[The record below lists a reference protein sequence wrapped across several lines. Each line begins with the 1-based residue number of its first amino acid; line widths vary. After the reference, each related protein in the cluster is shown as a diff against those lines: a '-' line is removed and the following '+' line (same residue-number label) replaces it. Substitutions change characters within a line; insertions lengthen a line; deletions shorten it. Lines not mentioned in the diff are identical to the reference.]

1 MAISIDFGTSNTVI
15 ARWNVATQQA
25 ETINLPG
32 LSIVDALNPP
42 LIPSL
47 VYVNN
52 AATTDLTIGQAVR
65 DQGLD
70 IASDLRSFAGFK
82 RGIGAEIQGFLPELD
97 GYQMTFEQ
105 VGEWFVTQVLQSI
118 SLSNESGESLV
129 VTVPVDSFDTY
140 RSWLNRVCAQ
150 LAIDQVSLLD
160 ESTAAALGYGLDS
173 GLILVLD
180 CGGGTID
187 LSLVELV
194 ASPSQK
200 LGFLIKFG
208 NKVLDKSAQKP
219 QLAKVLAKAG
229 QNLGG
234 TDIDRWIAEYLAA
247 AQGLQITSLILRLAE
262 KLKIQLSVSTTAT
275 EVFFDDQ
282 AFETYEFHLTRPE
295 LDQILIDK
303 GLFSQL
309 DDLLK
314 SINQQI
320 DRQTITFSDIDAVL
334 LVGGTAQMPAI
345 QAWISQYFE
354 PSKIKQFKPFEAIAH
369 GALQITQGL
378 EVTDFLYH
386 SYGIRYWDRRQNRHN
401 WHQIINAGQPYPMNK
416 PVELLL
422 GASQT
427 NQSSIEL
434 IIGELG
440 TDTGGTEIYFD
451 GDRLITRN
459 LEAGVAAVRPLN
471 ETAAGKNI
479 AKLEPLGFPGSDRIR
494 VRFVVDQQRCL
505 RLTVY
510 DLLTSQNLLEDMVV
524 AELS

>member
-15 ARWNVATQQA
+15 ARWNVTTQQA

-47 VYVNN
+47 VHVNN

-70 IASDLRSFAGFK
+70 IISNPRSFAGFK
-82 RGIGAEIQGFLPELD
+82 RGIGAKIQGFLPELD
-97 GYQMTFEQ
+97 GCQITFEQ

-118 SLSNESGESLV
+118 VLSNESTESLV

-140 RSWLNRVCAQ
+140 RSWLNRVCTQ
-150 LAIDQVSLLD
+150 LAIEQISLLD

-247 AQGLQITSLILRLAE
+247 QQGLQVTSLIMRLAE

-282 AFETYEFHLTRPE
+282 AFETYEFQLTRPE
-295 LDQILIDK
+295 LEQILTSK

-320 DRQTITFSDIDAVL
+320 DRQSVSFGNIDAVL

-345 QAWISQYFE
+345 QSWISKHFE
-354 PSKIKQFKPFEAIAH
+354 SSIIKQFKPFEAIAH

-378 EVTDFLYH
+378 EISDFLYH

-401 WHQIINAGQPYPMNK
+401 WHRIINAGQPYPMEK
-416 PVELLL
+416 SVELML
-422 GASQT
+422 GASQA
-427 NQSSIEL
+427 NQPSIEL

-440 TDTGGTEIYFD
+440 TETGGTEIYFD
-451 GDRLITRN
+451 GDQLITRN
-459 LEAGVAAVRPLN
+459 LAAGMAAVRPLN
-471 ETAAGKNI
+471 ETTAGKNI

-494 VRFVVDQQRCL
+494 ARFMVDQKRCL

>member
-1 MAISIDFGTSNTVI
+1 MAISIDFGTSNTII
-15 ARWNVATQQA
+15 ARWNTATQQA

-32 LSIVDALNPP
+32 LSMVDALNPP

-52 AATTDLTIGQAVR
+52 AATIDLTIGQAVR
-65 DQGLD
+65 DRGLD
-70 IASDLRSFAGFK
+70 IASDLRSFTGFK

-97 GYQMTFEQ
+97 GCQITFEQ
-105 VGEWFVTQVLQSI
+105 VGEWFITQVLQSI
-118 SLSNESGESLV
+118 SLSNESAESLV

-150 LAIDQVSLLD
+150 LAIAQVSLLD

-194 ASPSQK
+194 ANPSQK

-208 NKVLDKSAQKP
+208 NQVLDKSAQKP

-234 TDIDRWIAEYLAA
+234 TDIDRWIAEYLAT
-247 AQGLQITSLILRLAE
+247 QKGLQVTSLIMRLAE
-262 KLKIQLSVSTTAT
+262 KLKIQLSVGMTAT

-282 AFETYEFHLTRPE
+282 AFETYEFQLTRTE
-295 LDQILIDK
+295 LEQILTSK

-320 DRQTITFSDIDAVL
+320 DRQTITFSAIDAVL
-334 LVGGTAQMPAI
+334 LVGGTSQMPAI

-354 PSKIKQFKPFEAIAH
+354 PSKIRQFKPFEAIAH

-401 WHQIINAGQPYPMNK
+401 WHCIINAGQPYPMNK
-416 PVELLL
+416 PVELML
-422 GASQT
+422 GASQAS
-427 NQSSIEL
+427 QPSIEL
-434 IIGELG
+434 VIGELG
-440 TDTGGTEIYFD
+440 TETGGTEIYFD
-451 GDRLITRN
+451 GDRLITKN
-459 LEAGVAAVRPLN
+459 LAAGVAAVRPLN
-471 ETAAGKNI
+471 ETTEGKNI
-479 AKLEPLGFPGSDRIR
+479 AKLNPPGFPGSDRIR
-494 VRFVVDQQRCL
+494 VRFMIDQQRCL
-505 RLTVY
+505 RLTIY
-510 DLLTSQNLLEDMVV
+510 DLLTGQNLLEDMVV
-524 AELS
+524 TELS

>member
-15 ARWNVATQQA
+15 ARWNDATQQA

-32 LSIVDALNPP
+32 LSVIAALNPP

-52 AATTDLTIGQAVR
+52 AAPADITIGQAVR
-65 DQGLD
+65 DRGLD
-70 IASDLRSFAGFK
+70 IDSDLRSFAGFK
-82 RGIGAEIQGFLPELD
+82 RGIGVEIQGFLPELD

-105 VGEWFVTQVLQSI
+105 IGEWFVQQVLRSVA
-118 SLSNESGESLV
+118 LNNESLI

-150 LAIDQVSLLD
+150 LDIAQVSLLD

-173 GLILVLD
+173 GLILVID

-194 ASPSQK
+194 ATPSQQ
-200 LGFLIKFG
+200 LGFLLKFG

-219 QLAKVLAKAG
+219 HLAKVLAKAG
-229 QNLGG
+229 QSIGG

-247 AQGLQITSLILRLAE
+247 QQGLRVTSLIMRLAE
-262 KLKIQLSVSTTAT
+262 KLKIQLSEQTTAT

-282 AFETYEFHLTRPE
+282 EFETYEFQLTRAE
-295 LDQILIDK
+295 LEQILLDR
-303 GLFSQL
+303 GLFTQL
-309 DDLLK
+309 DELLT
-314 SINQQI
+314 SINQQVE
-320 DRQTITFSDIDAVL
+320 RQGSRFGDIDAVL
-334 LVGGTAQMPAI
+334 LVGGMAQMPAI
-345 QAWISQYFE
+345 QSWIGQHFT

-401 WHQIINAGQPYPMNK
+401 WHRMINAGQPYPMSK
-416 PVELLL
+416 PVELML
-422 GASQT
+422 GASQAY
-427 NQSSIEL
+427 QPSIEL

-440 TDTGGTEIYFD
+440 TETGGTEIYFD
-451 GDRLITRN
+451 GDRLITKN
-459 LEAGVAAVRPLN
+459 LATGVAAVRPLN
-471 ETAAGKNI
+471 ETTEGKNI
-479 AKLEPLGFPGSDRIR
+479 APLDPPGFPGSDRIR
-494 VRFVVDQQRCL
+494 VRFTIDRQRCL

-510 DLLTSQNLLEDMVV
+510 DLLTSQNLMADMVV